1 MWLLFTVSILL
12 AREVVGN
19 LSTDKHNEEKKVENK
34 NYLHNFSQLQT
45 TDLKIP
51 AEKLHEID
59 KSNKKQDTEKRRKRS
74 IDEIGSSHETFAID
88 FEKRKGPMSSWFYW
102 TDKDAIPIKER
113 SKESS
118 QEKKTPRFSP
128 WGGKRS
134 ETYLSDPE
142 FRQNTHVFNSWGGKR
157 VNEFSKLSPP
167 SEKNAKL
174 YAWNSIGSNENLELK
189 RVSKSNTEGKVPF
202 NSWGGKRALNNI
214 DYTSPIL
221 QDLHQFEGE
230 IAYRKR
236 KGDVGKYQE
245 KLIRKMDERRAQKF
259 GSWGGKRFANQQD
272 EKMDERRAQKF
283 ESWGGKRFA
292 NQQDDEKIDEKRAQ
306 KFGSWGGKRF
316 AYQQDDEKIDE
327 KRAQKFGSW
336 GGKRFA
342 NQQDGENL
350 HLADEDFF
358 ESLKSRLPKKR
369 ANRALRKREFQ
380 PWGGKRSPETIPENP
395 NDTERRPPA
404 SFFVRKVFFPW
415 GG

>member
-272 EKMDERRAQKF
+272 DEKMDER
-283 ESWGGKRFA
+283 
-292 NQQDDEKIDEKRAQ
+292 
-306 KFGSWGGKRF
+306 
-316 AYQQDDEKIDE
+316 
-327 KRAQKFGSW
+327 RAQKFGSW